1 VKNIGAAQRCQLNVE
16 RNLSEETN
24 MADIS
29 AQMIKDLR
37 ERTGAGMAD
46 CKKALTE
53 CAADMEKAIDYLRKK
68 GIASAAKKATRVA
81 SEGTVA
87 SYLHG
92 SRIGVMVE
100 VNCETDF
107 VARNPD
113 FVNFAREIAVQIAAM
128 NPQYVSQEEIPPAVV
143 EREKAVR
150 MEQAKQSGKPE
161 SVIPKIIEGQLA
173 KWGKEI
179 CLLDQVWV
187 KDSEGKKDIRSLL
200 TDLVA
205 KTGENVRIR
214 RFIRFEVGEGLE
226 KRSDDFVAEVQK
238 QAGQA

>member
-1 VKNIGAAQRCQLNVE
+1 M
-16 RNLSEETN
+16 N
-24 MADIS
+24 MAEIS

-46 CKKALTE
+46 CKKALSE

-68 GIASAAKKATRVA
+68 GIASAAKKATRIA

-113 FVNFAREIAVQIAAM
+113 FVNFAREIAMQIAAM

-179 CLLDQVWV
+179 CLLDQMWV

-226 KRSDDFVAEVQK
+226 KRADDFVAEVQK

>member
-1 VKNIGAAQRCQLNVE
+1 
-16 RNLSEETN
+16 
-24 MADIS
+24 MAEIT

-53 CAADMEKAIDYLRKK
+53 CVGDLEKAGEYLRKK
-68 GIASAAKKATRVA
+68 GIAAADKKKTRIA
-81 SEGTVA
+81 SEGTVL
-87 SYLHG
+87 SYIHG
-92 SRIGVMVE
+92 SRIGVLVE

-113 FVNFAREIAVQIAAM
+113 FQAFAKEIAMQVAAM
-128 NPQYVSQEEIPPAVV
+128 NPAYVSQEDIPPAVV
-143 EREKAVR
+143 EKEKAIR
-150 MEQAKQSGKPE
+150 LEQAKGSGKPE
-161 SVIPKIIEGQLA
+161 AVIPKIVDGQMA
-173 KWGKEI
+173 KWAKEI

-187 KDSEGKKDIRSLL
+187 KDDKKDIRSLL

-205 KTGENVRIR
+205 KTGENVRVR
-214 RFIRFEVGEGLE
+214 RFVRFEVGEGLE
-226 KRSDDFVAEVQK
+226 KRADDFAAEVKK

>member
-1 VKNIGAAQRCQLNVE
+1 MA
-16 RNLSEETN
+16 SEIT
-24 MADIS
+24 

-53 CAADMEKAIDYLRKK
+53 CTADMEKAIEYLRKK
-68 GIASAAKKATRVA
+68 GIASAAKKATRIA
-81 SEGTVA
+81 AEGTIA
-87 SYLHG
+87 QYLHG

-113 FVNFAREIAVQIAAM
+113 FVGFAKEIAMQIAAL
-128 NPQYVSQEEIPPAVV
+128 NPQYVSQDEIPAAVL
-143 EREKAVR
+143 ENEKAIR
-150 MEQAKQSGKPE
+150 IEQAKQSGKPE
-161 SVIPKIIEGQLA
+161 AVWGKIVDGQIA
-173 KWGKEI
+173 KWSKEV

-187 KDSEGKKDIRSLL
+187 KDPEGKKDIRALL

-205 KTGENVRIR
+205 KTGENVRVR
-214 RFIRFEVGEGLE
+214 RFLRYEVGEGLE
-226 KRSDDFVAEVQK
+226 KRSDDFVAEVKK

>member
-1 VKNIGAAQRCQLNVE
+1 MA
-16 RNLSEETN
+16 SEIT
-24 MADIS
+24 

-37 ERTGAGMAD
+37 ERSGAGMAD

-53 CAADMEKAIDYLRKK
+53 CTADMEKAIEYLRKK
-68 GIASAAKKATRVA
+68 GIASAAKKATRIA
-81 SEGTVA
+81 AEGTVA
-87 SYLHG
+87 QYLHG

-113 FVNFAREIAVQIAAM
+113 FVGFAKEIAMQIAAL
-128 NPQYVSQEEIPPAVV
+128 NPQYVSQDEIPAAVL
-143 EREKAVR
+143 ENEKAIR
-150 MEQAKQSGKPE
+150 IEQAKQSGKPE
-161 SVIPKIIEGQLA
+161 AVWGKIVDGQIA
-173 KWGKEI
+173 KWSKEV

-187 KDSEGKKDIRSLL
+187 KDPEGKKDIRALL

-205 KTGENVRIR
+205 KTGENVKVR
-214 RFIRFEVGEGLE
+214 RFVRYEVGEGLE

>member
-1 VKNIGAAQRCQLNVE
+1 
-16 RNLSEETN
+16 
-24 MADIS
+24 MADVTT
-29 AQMIKDLR
+29 QMIKDLR

-53 CAADMEKAIDYLRKK
+53 TAADIEKAIEYLRKK
-68 GIASAAKKATRVA
+68 GIASAAKKATRIA
-81 SEGTVA
+81 SEGTVV

-113 FVNFAREIAVQIAAM
+113 FVTFAKEIAMQVAAM
-128 NPQYVSQEEIPPAVV
+128 SPQYVSADEIPASVV
-143 EREKAVR
+143 EKEKGIR
-150 MEQAKQSGKPE
+150 LEQAKQSGKPE
-161 SVIPKIIEGQLA
+161 AVIPKIVEGQMA
-173 KWGKEI
+173 KWSKEI

-205 KTGENVRIR
+205 KTGENVKVR
-214 RFIRFEVGEGLE
+214 RFVRYEVGEGLE
-226 KRSDDFVAEVQK
+226 KRVDDFVAEVQK
-238 QAGQA
+238 QAT

>member
-1 VKNIGAAQRCQLNVE
+1 M
-16 RNLSEETN
+16 N

-68 GIASAAKKATRVA
+68 GIAAAAKKATRIA

-87 SYLHG
+87 NYLHG

-113 FVNFAREIAVQIAAM
+113 FVNFAREIAMQVAAM
-128 NPQYVSQEEIPPAVV
+128 NPQYVSQDEIPPAVV
-143 EREKAVR
+143 EREKSVR

-161 SVIPKIIEGQLA
+161 AVIPKIVDGQMA
-173 KWGKEI
+173 KWAKEV

-187 KDSEGKKDIRSLL
+187 KDPEGKKDIRSLQ
-200 TDLVA
+200 TDLTA
-205 KTGENVRIR
+205 KTGENVRVR
-214 RFIRFEVGEGLE
+214 RFVRYEVGEGLE
-226 KRSDDFVAEVQK
+226 KRADDFVAEVKK

>member
-1 VKNIGAAQRCQLNVE
+1 
-16 RNLSEETN
+16 
-24 MADIS
+24 MADVTT
-29 AQMIKDLR
+29 QMIKDLR

-53 CAADMEKAIDYLRKK
+53 TAADIEKAIEYLRKK
-68 GIASAAKKATRVA
+68 GIASAAKKATRIA
-81 SEGTVA
+81 SEGTVV

-113 FVNFAREIAVQIAAM
+113 FVQFAKEVAMQVAAM
-128 NPQYVSQEEIPPAVV
+128 SPQYVSADEIPASVV
-143 EREKAVR
+143 EKEKGIR
-150 MEQAKQSGKPE
+150 LEQAKQSGKPE
-161 SVIPKIIEGQLA
+161 AVIPKIVEGQLA
-173 KWGKEI
+173 KWSKEI

-187 KDSEGKKDIRSLL
+187 KDPEGKKDIRALL

-205 KTGENVRIR
+205 KTGENVKVR
-214 RFIRFEVGEGLE
+214 RFVRYEVGEGLE
-226 KRSDDFVAEVQK
+226 KRVDDFVAEVQK
-238 QAGQA
+238 QAT

>member
-1 VKNIGAAQRCQLNVE
+1 
-16 RNLSEETN
+16 
-24 MADIS
+24 MADVTT
-29 AQMIKDLR
+29 QMIKDLR

-53 CAADMEKAIDYLRKK
+53 TAADMEKAIEYLRKK
-68 GIASAAKKATRVA
+68 GIASAAKKATRIA
-81 SEGTVA
+81 SEGTVV

-113 FVNFAREIAVQIAAM
+113 FVGFAKELAMQVAAM
-128 NPQYVSQEEIPPAVV
+128 SPQYVSQDEIPASVI
-143 EREKAVR
+143 EKEKGIR

-161 SVIPKIIEGQLA
+161 AVIPKIVDGQMA
-173 KWGKEI
+173 KWAKEI

-187 KDSEGKKDIRSLL
+187 KDPEGKKDIRSLL

-205 KTGENVRIR
+205 KTGENVKVR
-214 RFIRFEVGEGLE
+214 RFVRYEVGEGLE
-226 KRSDDFVAEVQK
+226 KRADDFVEEVKK
-238 QAGQA
+238 QAG

>member
-1 VKNIGAAQRCQLNVE
+1 
-16 RNLSEETN
+16 
-24 MADIS
+24 
-29 AQMIKDLR
+29 
-37 ERTGAGMAD
+37 
-46 CKKALTE
+46 
-53 CAADMEKAIDYLRKK
+53 
-68 GIASAAKKATRVA
+68 VA
-81 SEGTVA
+81 N
-87 SYLHG
+87 YLHG

-113 FVNFAREIAVQIAAM
+113 FVNFAREIAVQVAAM
-128 NPQYVSQEEIPPAVV
+128 NPQYVSQDEIPPAVV
-143 EREKAVR
+143 EREKSVR

-173 KWGKEI
+173 KWSKEI